1 MIQALKWIATAMFL
15 TAGTLLSLN
24 IAISKIGF
32 ILFFTGHIILFFL
45 FLKLKDNPMIV
56 QNGFFIL
63 IDSIGIYRWW
73 F

>member
-45 FLKLKDNPMIV
+45 FLRLKDNPMIV

-63 IDSIGIYRWW
+63 IDAIGIYRWW

>member
-45 FLKLKDNPMIV
+45 FLRLKDNPMIV